1 MRPMNLYMIIP
12 IIALIMSS
20 QGVSILPADAVKRA
34 EFIDAQPKVLQEYVV
49 DHFTD
54 TPILADIAR
63 CESRFRHFDRDGNV
77 IRGEVNRG
85 DVGVMQINEFYHSDR
100 AETLG
105 FDLHTLEGNIAYAK
119 YLYEKEGT
127 RPWDSSSRCWKAT
140 GHIAKK

>member
-1 MRPMNLYMIIP
+1 MIIP
-12 IIALIMSS
+12 IIALLMSS
-20 QGVSILPADAVKRA
+20 QGVSILPANAVKRA
-34 EFIDAQPKVLQEYVV
+34 EFIDAQPKVLQAYIV

-85 DVGVMQINEFYHSDR
+85 DVGVMQVNEFYHGEK
-100 AETLG
+100 AKELG
-105 FDLHTLEGNIAYAK
+105 LDLHTIEGNVEYAK

-127 RPWDSSSRCWKAT
+127 RPWNSSSKCWNANA
-140 GHIAKK
+140 HIAKK